1 MMVFKKVIPRRT
13 FLKGAGCALAL
24 PLLDSMTP
32 AFAATGNEAAKR
44 FGVVYVPNGRIMDK
58 WIPTVEGSSFNL
70 PPILEPLA
78 PYRNRFAVL
87 SGLAH
92 RSAQRTPGEGGGD
105 HPRAGSAYLT
115 GVHPKART
123 ADRGISIDQIA
134 ARELGKKTQV
144 ASLEISLDSFELA
157 GACDAGYSLAYT
169 NTISWRS
176 GTTPMMTES
185 QPRVVFER
193 LFGDSNT
200 TDPAERLARIQ
211 ENRSLLDSM
220 TQDITRLLKVI
231 GPSDRTKLLEYLD
244 SIRDVERRIEL
255 ARQQGIQ
262 ELPVMDRPAGIP
274 AKLEDHAKIMFDLL
288 VLALQTDMTRVFTF
302 MMGRE
307 QSNRSYPEIGVPDS
321 YHPLSH
327 HQNDPV
333 KMEKVLQIDLYH
345 SRIFSYL
352 LERLQSTPDGE
363 GSLLD
368 HIVLLHGSGISDGNS
383 HSYVDLP
390 TLLFGGGMGVR
401 GGRHIRYPDN
411 TPMTNLYL
419 TILDRLEVPVEN
431 LGDST
436 GQLELLSVA

>member
-1 MMVFKKVIPRRT
+1 MMIFKKAIPRRT

-32 AFAATGNEAAKR
+32 AFAAAGDTAASR
-44 FGVVYVPNGRIMDK
+44 LAFVYVPNGMIMDK
-58 WIPTVEGSSFNL
+58 WKPAQEGSSFDL

-78 PYRNRFAVL
+78 AFRDRFSVL

-92 RSAQRTPGEGGGD
+92 KSAQRAPGEGGGD

-123 ADRGISIDQIA
+123 ADRGISVDQLA
-134 ARELGKKTQV
+134 ARELGKHTQL
-144 ASLEISLDSFELA
+144 ASLELSLDSPELA
-157 GACDAGYSLAYT
+157 GVCDAGYSLAYT

-176 GTTPMMTES
+176 GTTPMLTES

-200 TDPAERLARIQ
+200 TDPAERLAQIQ
-211 ENRSLLDSM
+211 ENRSLLDSL
-220 TQDITRLLKVI
+220 TKDVARLLT
-231 GPSDRTKLLEYLD
+231 GLGASDRTKLTEYLD
-244 SIRDVERRIEL
+244 AIRDVERRIEL

-262 ELPVMDRPAGIP
+262 ELPVMERPAGIP
-274 AKLEDHAKIMFDLL
+274 AKLEDHARIMFDLL
-288 VLALQTDMTRVFTF
+288 VLAFQCDMTRVFTF

-307 QSNRSYPEIGVPDS
+307 QSNRSYPEIGIPDS

-327 HQNDPV
+327 HQNERV
-333 KMEKVLQIDLYH
+333 KMDKVFQIDLYH
-345 SRIFSYL
+345 SRIFAYFL
-352 LERLQSTPDGE
+352 DRLRSTPDGD

-368 HIVLLHGSGISDGNS
+368 HIVLVYGSGISDGNS

-390 TLLFGGGMGVR
+390 TVLFGRGVGLQ
-401 GGRHIRYPDN
+401 GGRHIRFPEN
-411 TPMTNLYL
+411 TPMTNLHL
-419 TILDRLEVPVEN
+419 TLLDKLKVPIEN

-436 GQLELLSVA
+436 GRLELLSVG